1 MDEQI
6 EPIYKKFNYPNSV
19 QKLLKLV
26 KIAGINA
33 TSKDIQTFLDKRVSV
48 QQTKVTKKSRRN
60 LWKIVAFKA
69 FDMLQMDIYVLDK
82 YSKSNKG
89 YGYVFALV
97 DVFSRK
103 AYAYPMK
110 NKNLEGTTESLKK
123 FFSESDVKKY
133 KTGISVI
140 VSDSDS
146 AFLGGKDQGD
156 ERDFQQVMDK
166 NDAIH
171 ETVKIGDHSALAIV
185 DRWARTLKTIL
196 TRYFLESGST
206 NWTSELDTIVNN
218 YNDTPHESL
227 GDKTPND
234 VLYKQAAQIEVLHIN
249 MDKNKKNI
257 QLHKKGSDLTA
268 GDHVRVSEA
277 NFFKKGTEPR
287 WSDEV
292 YTVQDVKGL
301 SVTLDNDKA
310 YKRDKLLKIPKD
322 TVRNTKAAPSA
333 PNVVKV
339 ATKQHKQH
347 LTLKAEDIKAD
358 NIQSTKRD
366 RVANKQLHDFVLNK
380 KAVKPAK
387 PPAAEKNK
395 ETVSNERD
403 RIANKQLHDFVL
415 NSKKKETTTSKH

>member
-1 MDEQI
+1 M
-6 EPIYKKFNYPNSV
+6 
-19 QKLLKLV
+19 
-26 KIAGINA
+26 G
-33 TSKDIQTFLDKRVSV
+33 
-48 QQTKVTKKSRRN
+48 
-60 LWKIVAFKA
+60 KIVAFKA

-123 FFSESDVKKY
+123 FFNESDVKKY

-196 TRYFLESGST
+196 TRYFLESGNT

-227 GDKTPND
+227 DDHTPND

-257 QLHKKGSDLTA
+257 QLHKKGSDLTS

-287 WSDEV
+287 WSDDV

-310 YKRDKLLKIPKD
+310 YKRDKLLKIPKN
-322 TVRNTKAAPSA
+322 TVKNTKVAPSA

>member
-6 EPIYKKFNYPNSV
+6 EPIYKKFNFPNSV

-26 KIAGINA
+26 KSAGINA
-33 TSKDIQTFLDKRVSV
+33 TNKDIQTFLDKRVSV

-60 LWKIVAFKA
+60 MGKIVAFKA

-89 YGYVFALV
+89 YGYIFALV
-97 DVFSRK
+97 DVFTRK

-123 FFSESDVKKY
+123 FFNESDVKKY

-140 VSDSDS
+140 ASDSDS

-171 ETVKIGDHSALAIV
+171 ETVKIGDHSALGVI
-185 DRWARTLKTIL
+185 DRFARTIKTIL
-196 TRYFLESGST
+196 TRYFLESGGT
-206 NWTSELDTIVNN
+206 NWTLELETIVNN

-234 VLYKQAAQIEVLHIN
+234 TLYTQSAQIEVLHIN
-249 MDKNKKNI
+249 MDKNKANI
-257 QLHKKGSDLTA
+257 RLHKKGSDLAA
-268 GDHVRVSEA
+268 GDNVRVSEA
-277 NFFKKGTEPR
+277 NYFKKGTEPR

-310 YKRDKLLKIPKD
+310 YKRDKLLKIPKE
-322 TVRNTKAAPSA
+322 TVKNTKATVST

-339 ATKQHKQH
+339 ATKQHKQQ
-347 LTLKAEDIKAD
+347 LTLKAEDIKND
-358 NIQSTKRD
+358 NIRTDKRE
-366 RVANKQLHDFVLNK
+366 RVANKQLSDFIM
-380 KAVKPAK
+380 
-387 PPAAEKNK
+387 
-395 ETVSNERD
+395 T
-403 RIANKQLHDFVL
+403 
-415 NSKKKETTTSKH
+415 KKKGTTSKH

>member
-1 MDEQI
+1 MYIYIIYILFYMDEQI

-26 KIAGINA
+26 KSAGINA

-60 LWKIVAFKA
+60 MGKIVAFKA

-227 GDKTPND
+227 DDHTPND

-257 QLHKKGSDLTA
+257 QLHKKGSDLTS

-310 YKRDKLLKIPKD
+310 YKRDKLLKIPKATIKTTKT
-322 TVRNTKAAPSA
+322 TVST

-339 ATKQHKQH
+339 ATKQHKQD
-347 LTLKAEDIKAD
+347 LILKAEDIKND
-358 NIQSTKRD
+358 NIRTDKRE
-366 RVANKQLHDFVLNK
+366 RVANKQMSDFIM
-380 KAVKPAK
+380 
-387 PPAAEKNK
+387 
-395 ETVSNERD
+395 T
-403 RIANKQLHDFVL
+403 
-415 NSKKKETTTSKH
+415 KKKSTTSKH